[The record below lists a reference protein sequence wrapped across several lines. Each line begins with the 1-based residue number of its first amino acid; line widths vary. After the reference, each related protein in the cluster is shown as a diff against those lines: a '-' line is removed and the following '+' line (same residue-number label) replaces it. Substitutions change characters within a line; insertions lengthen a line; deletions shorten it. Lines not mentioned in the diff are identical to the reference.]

1 VSVEIYENPFS
12 NLMIF
17 HQHQAPVENLTLV
30 NLAEA
35 EELFPP
41 SSTEKHRPTPHLV
54 THTLNFILRS
64 KR

>member
-1 VSVEIYENPFS
+1 LHRIILDKRFAEIWRERGRVSVEIYENPFS

-35 EELFPP
+35 EELFPA
-41 SSTEKHRPTPHLV
+41 L
-54 THTLNFILRS
+54 
-64 KR
+64 